1 MFGMIIHE
9 MKNHTEA
16 PCLKCNSLGSVPRSL
31 SENRKTYSA
40 IAPR

>member
-1 MFGMIIHE
+1 MFGMIIHQ

-16 PCLKCNSLGSVPRSL
+16 PCLKCNSLGSVSSL